1 MPVRHWLDAMSC
13 VQSLPE
19 VTSEEE
25 TENDLPDEK
34 AVTPSKPS
42 RKSSGSLI
50 PQSKNINKKRRDSGS
65 LTKFVEEVELRL
77 SEAEKTSKPPSQT
90 TKRAT
95 GTPDKKATAAG
106 NGTKIGKANP
116 SPEKRSPLANTTN
129 QVNVD
134 GDTLSRKPSCTTGR

>member
-1 MPVRHWLDAMSC
+1 MSC

-25 TENDLPDEK
+25 TENDVPDEK
-34 AVTPSKPS
+34 VVTPSKPN

-50 PQSKNINKKRRDSGS
+50 PQSKNLNKKRRESGS
-65 LTKFVEEVELRL
+65 LTKFVEEVEVRF

-90 TKRAT
+90 TKKAN

-106 NGTKIGKANP
+106 NGLKTGKAIP
-116 SPEKRSPLANTTN
+116 SPEKRPLANTTN
-129 QVNVD
+129 N
-134 GDTLSRKPSCTTGR
+134 RPR